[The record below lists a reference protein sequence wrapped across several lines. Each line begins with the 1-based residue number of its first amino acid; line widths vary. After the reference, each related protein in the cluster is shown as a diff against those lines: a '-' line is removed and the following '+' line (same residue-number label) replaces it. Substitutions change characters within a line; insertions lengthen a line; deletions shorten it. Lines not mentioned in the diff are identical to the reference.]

1 MNRSLFL
8 GAASLVRHLP
18 NKPKKIR
25 AVVAYRL
32 AAHPCQGLALIPAL
46 GGSQLT
52 VDLEDW
58 THRLYALGELDQ
70 INVAWL
76 TRFIPPDGVFVDV
89 GANIGLY
96 TCPIARH
103 LLNGGIVVAVEPLDR
118 AVTLLNENIRLNKL
132 ENVEVIQAAASD
144 SDGTLP
150 LFEPPTEGHASSGHV
165 RVSDPGAWR
174 PLGSTPTIRLDDLL
188 ADRHVDAV
196 KIDVEGHELRVLE
209 GLASVLDRC
218 RPVVLC
224 EAIVPDVIEGLMTLR
239 RSLGYTAFKD
249 DGHGGLVIND
259 GTPGEVLLVP
269 AERLE
274 ALRPLVATRQA

>member
-8 GAASLVRHLP
+8 GVAGLVRHLP

-25 AVVAYRL
+25 AVVAYRF
-32 AAHPCQGLALIPAL
+32 AAHSSRGLALIPAF
-46 GGSQLT
+46 GGIRLT

-70 INVAWL
+70 INVARL

-103 LLNGGIVVAVEPLDR
+103 VLNGGTVVAVEPLDQ

-132 ENVEVIQAAASD
+132 ENVEVIRAAASD
-144 SDGTLP
+144 SDGSLP

-165 RVSDPGAWR
+165 RVTDPGGWR
-174 PLGSTPTIRLDDLL
+174 PVGWTPTFRLDDLL

-218 RPVVLC
+218 RPVILC
-224 EAIVPDVIEGLMTLR
+224 EAIVPDVIEGLLALR
-239 RSLGYTAFKD
+239 GSLGYSALKD
-249 DGHGGLVIND
+249 DGHGGLAVND
-259 GTPGEVLLVP
+259 GSPGEVLLVP
-269 AERLE
+269 EERLE
-274 ALRPLVATRQA
+274 ALPPLVPTRQA